1 MASSA
6 TARAP
11 RAPVR
16 RAGIR
21 WDRVGRIAL
30 FIVLLAILYLY
41 ISPIQN
47 WFEQR
52 ETAATHREQVRELEA
67 EHKRLKQR
75 ARILRNPNSLERE
88 ARGLGMVKRGERAF
102 VIENAPR

>member
-1 MASSA
+1 MATA

-30 FIVLLAILYLY
+30 FVVLLAILYLY
-41 ISPIQN
+41 VSPIQN

-52 ETAATHREQVRELEA
+52 DTAAAHREQVRELEA
-67 EHKRLKQR
+67 EHERLEKR

-88 ARGLGMVKRGERAF
+88 ARKLGMVKRGERSF
-102 VIENAPR
+102 VVKNAPR